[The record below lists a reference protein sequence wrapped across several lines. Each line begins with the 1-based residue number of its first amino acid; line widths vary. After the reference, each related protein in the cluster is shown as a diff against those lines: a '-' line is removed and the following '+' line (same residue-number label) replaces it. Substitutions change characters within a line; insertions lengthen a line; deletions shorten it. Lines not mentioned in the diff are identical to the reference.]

1 MTEQAE
7 LIAFYELTQAK
18 AKYCRTLDTQ
28 DWNGLAAL
36 MSADIEFGMSDGD
49 SEPQMTVGRDET
61 LALLKSLVAG
71 TRTAHQVHTPEI
83 DLNGDEAQV
92 IWAVQDRAVFD
103 NGTSVTGYGHYTER
117 WVRREGAWTL
127 ASLRLSHLIT
137 DVHQVGA

>member
-7 LIAFYELTQAK
+7 LIAIYELTQAK

-36 MSADIEFGMSDGD
+36 MIEGIEFGMSDGD

-61 LALLKSLVAG
+61 LALLKYLVAG
-71 TRTAHQVHTPEI
+71 ARTAHQVHTPEI

-92 IWAVQDRAVFD
+92 IWAVQDRAMFD

-117 WVRREGAWTL
+117 WVRQGDMWKL

-137 DVHQVGA
+137 DIHQAGA

>member
-1 MTEQAE
+1 MIE
-7 LIAFYELTQAK
+7 
-18 AKYCRTLDTQ
+18 
-28 DWNGLAAL
+28 G
-36 MSADIEFGMSDGD
+36 IEFGMSDGD

-71 TRTAHQVHTPEI
+71 ARTAHQVHTPEI

-117 WVRREGAWTL
+117 WVRQGDVWKL

-137 DVHQVGA
+137 DIHQVGG